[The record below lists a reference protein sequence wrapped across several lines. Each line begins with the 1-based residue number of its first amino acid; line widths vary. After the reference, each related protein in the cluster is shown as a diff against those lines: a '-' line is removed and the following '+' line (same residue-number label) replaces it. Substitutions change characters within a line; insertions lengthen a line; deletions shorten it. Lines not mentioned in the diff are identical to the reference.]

1 MRKAVIISLDAMFDQ
16 DIAHLPED
24 SFLRRMLAE
33 GASCTQVRTVFP
45 ALTYPAHCTLI
56 TGCDPAS
63 HMIGHN
69 QPYQPGVE
77 SGRRKWYWDVKQ
89 IQKETLFSAVHRQGG
104 KCAAILWPVTGHTQA
119 IRWNFPEVLAL
130 PGESQTLKM
139 LAYGSAP
146 WILHME
152 LKHGRERVSTQQPYL
167 SDYAI
172 VLARDV
178 ITSHQPDLTCIHL
191 VALDEMRHQ
200 HGTYSQE
207 ALDALRQLDR
217 HVQTV
222 WETMQ
227 QTPGMEDALL
237 FAVSDHGQADIDRTV
252 SLTGVLAEN
261 GWGQEVLGVQS
272 NGMSAYIRIDDEDDI
287 PKVKQYITDH
297 AREFG
302 VQRVYDREA
311 LDRMGCIPKVDLAVE
326 AMPGVVFSD
335 ALEEEKREKATHGFG
350 PGHPAENCLFAAMGK
365 GVRAGAKIDSMPMR
379 SVAPTIAAL
388 MGVALPEADGEGH
401 ARDMV

>member
-16 DIAHLPED
+16 DIACLPES

-33 GASCTQVRTVFP
+33 GASCTQVKTIFP

-69 QPYQPGVE
+69 QPYQLGTEVLK
-77 SGRRKWYWDVKQ
+77 RKWYWSMKQ
-89 IQKETLFSAVHRQGG
+89 IQRETLFTAVHRQGG
-104 KCAAILWPVTGHTQA
+104 RCASILWPVSGRSRA

-139 LAYGSAP
+139 LTYGTAP

-167 SDYAI
+167 SDYAAI
-172 VLARDV
+172 LACDV
-178 ITSHQPDLTCIHL
+178 IETHQPDLTCVHF

-200 HGTYSQE
+200 HGTYSKE
-207 ALDALRQLDR
+207 AVDALHQLDR
-217 HVQTV
+217 LVCTI

-227 QTPGMEDALL
+227 RTPGMEDALL
-237 FAVSDHGQADIDRTV
+237 FIVSDHGQADIDRTV
-252 SLTGVLAEN
+252 NLTDMLAAN
-261 GWGQEVLGVQS
+261 GWGKEVLGVQS
-272 NGMSAYIRIDDEDDI
+272 CGMTAYIRIDDEDDI
-287 PKVKQYITDH
+287 PAVKQYVTDH

-302 VQRVYDREA
+302 VQRVYDRTA

-335 ALEEEKREKATHGFG
+335 ALDPRKREKATHGYG
-350 PGHPAENCLFAAMGK
+350 PGHPAENCLFAALGK
-365 GVRAGAKIDSMPMR
+365 GIRQGAELPSMPMR
-379 SVAPTIAAL
+379 SVAPTIAGL
-388 MGVALPEADGEGH
+388 MGVSLPEAEGDDH
-401 ARDMV
+401 SRKML